1 LYAARELPA
10 NAPEW
15 AIKARDAGDLMY
27 FQPDDILTDRI
38 DNVSHYLASLESDAA
53 SNDPQKK
60 ADARKELQGFPKA
73 ETLDIIIKAAT
84 EYFAKGTKKM
94 HKGDVSGMLMILDL
108 PSGFAWYQLKEQDA
122 FVREGKV
129 LQNCIGRHYTQQS
142 AERDGLQI
150 YILKDPNGESVVGVR
165 ASGRDLIEVKGKQ
178 NKPPVSKYMPP
189 VQHLVNHFK
198 FIPTSGGMSDLTNTG
213 YFYHEG
219 VLYSRPQAVKKLLQ
233 VTAVGTTESGISVD
247 SVSSNVDR
255 FVRLIYKS
263 AFTLNNPVN
272 WGKSDII
279 YIGHVSDKLDIT
291 ILVVDGFVQHIL
303 NGAPDQQGITEDADV
318 PMDNIDPTFQ
328 ILKLLADKKR
338 ITGLSDDAAKLLQW
352 QHHIGFDKNTQKF
365 IKYNPGKL
373 ESTGADT
380 HKYHTYTGAEA
391 RAMANALTSKNYTKS
406 VRAPQDV
413 DKIYTSKI
421 RTDSDGQDV
430 TLVAA
435 VTKQGKLLP
444 YVVTGGTV
452 YTHGASGAAR
462 IPTSNDLY
470 NTSYVPDEKTLK
482 TLVDLANAKKLTL
495 PHNFQIKHGLT
506 KDGDS
511 YKKIDIPEK
520 PLTDFPGKMWDISDF
535 NDYDKVAALY
545 QISSQFGVKL
555 GRWSS
560 QVAGDRLGIRSSW
573 SRYLTR
579 SYHVDLSDVDDDDD
593 DDHLHNNGDMYKN
606 GVHRRERPSEWLTWE
621 FDGEIPTAIYAFDI
635 KYGTDKSHPVVAFV
649 SNNTIIRLDGLT
661 VSQNW
666 QSWDDYEFVATQLND
681 FANARGLKYSP
692 NAIKRHAGSVGTN
705 STEFAIIDNQ
715 VSTQQ
720 KAASNKLNKTLSKRK
735 GGAASTAEMKFADG
749 TTLTRMDPDAFG
761 NWSRKVVKKNVVG
774 EPWVLNKDGKDSAI
788 IIVRSNKVVDMYTN
802 GKNVATTISEIDS
815 SNTKISEYLPYVRGA
830 SEKLGLTNGNKK
842 LIIGRDSTAA
852 DILKYIK
859 KHDGAPVK
867 DTVLRR
873 SPDIGSHIFTAINRL
888 RDIGLVR
895 LVHMD
900 RSAVTSKSITDGVV
914 ITANGLAV
922 ADALMTTHDD
932 VNVLDVIQSAE
943 VDKDFKIPEPAVT
956 NRVVKTSDDN
966 KPPTTRTRTP
976 MEGGGSKAD
985 QALALFTQMA
995 ANNGGTIPGRSE
1007 FITKLMAPP
1016 FNMTKA
1022 GASTYQYNIKA
1033 KYLKQQGTIPEGVTF
1048 KQFLTL
1054 MG

>member
-1 LYAARELPA
+1 
-10 NAPEW
+10 
-15 AIKARDAGDLMY
+15 MY

-38 DNVSHYLASLESDAA
+38 DNVSHYLAALESDAA

-73 ETLDIIIKAAT
+73 ETLDIVIKAAT

-108 PSGFAWYQLKEQDA
+108 PSGFAWYQLKEQGA

-129 LQNCIGRHYTQQS
+129 LQNCIGKHYTQQS

-150 YILKDPNGESVVGVR
+150 YILKDPTGESVVGVR
-165 ASGRDLIEVKGKQ
+165 AKGRDLLEVKGKQ
-178 NKPPVSKYMPP
+178 NNPPVSKYMPP
-189 VQHLVNHFK
+189 VQQLINHFK
-198 FIPTSGGMSDLTNTG
+198 FIPTTSGLSDITNTG

-219 VLYSRPQAVKKLLQ
+219 LLYSRPQAIKTFLQ
-233 VTAVGTTESGISVD
+233 VTAVGKTESGISVD
-247 SVSSNVDR
+247 SVYSDVDGL
-255 FVRLIYKS
+255 VRQIYKS
-263 AFTLNNPVN
+263 SFAIRDSVD
-272 WGKSDII
+272 WGKSAAI

-338 ITGLSDDAAKLLQW
+338 ITGLSEDAAKLLQW
-352 QHHIGFDKNTQKF
+352 QHHIGFNNKTNKF
-365 IKYNPGKL
+365 VTYNPGKL

-380 HKYHTYTGAEA
+380 HEYHTYTGDKAI
-391 RAMANALTSKNYTKS
+391 AMANALTSNNYANK
-406 VRAPQDV
+406 VHAPQDV

-421 RTDSDGQDV
+421 KTDSAGRDV
-430 TLVAA
+430 TLVAV

-444 YVVTGGTV
+444 YVVTGSTV
-452 YTHGASGAAR
+452 STSGASGAAR
-462 IPTSNDLY
+462 IPTGDNIY
-470 NTSYVPDEKTLK
+470 NTYYVPDEKTLN
-482 TLVDLANAKKLTL
+482 TLVDLANTKNLTL

-520 PLTDFPGKMWDISDF
+520 PLTDFPGKIWDISDF
-535 NDYDKVAALY
+535 SDYDKVAALY
-545 QISSQFGVKL
+545 QISSQFSEKQGI
-555 GRWSS
+555 RNS
-560 QVAGDRLGIRSSW
+560 QGASDRLGIRNSW
-573 SRYLTR
+573 SRYLTG
-579 SYHVDLSDVDDDDD
+579 SSHTDLSDVDDDNESMINKNIKSDT
-593 DDHLHNNGDMYKN
+593 YKN
-606 GVHRRERPSEWLTWE
+606 GVHRRERPSEWLTKE
-621 FDGEIPTAIYAFDI
+621 FGGEIPTSIYSFNI
-635 KYGTDKSHPVVAFV
+635 KYGTDKSHQVVAFV
-649 SNNTIIRLDGLT
+649 SNNTITRLDGLT
-661 VSQNW
+661 VSQTW
-666 QSWDDYEFVATQLND
+666 QSWDDYDFVATQLND

-692 NAIKRHAGSVGTN
+692 TAIKSHSGSVGIN
-705 STEFAIIDNQ
+705 PTEFAIIDNQ
-715 VSTQQ
+715 VST
-720 KAASNKLNKTLSKRK
+720 KLEAASNKLNKTLSKRK
-735 GGAASTAEMKFADG
+735 GGAASTTEMKFADG

-788 IIVRSNKVVDMYTN
+788 ILVRNNKVADIYTN
-802 GKNVATTISEIDS
+802 GKNVATTISEIES
-815 SNTKISEYLPYVRGA
+815 SNTKISEYLPYVKGA
-830 SEKLGLTNGNKK
+830 SAKLGWTNGNKK
-842 LIIGRDSTAA
+842 LIIGRDSTDA

-859 KHDGAPVK
+859 NRSGAPVK
-867 DTVLRR
+867 DAILRR
-873 SPDIGSHIFTAINRL
+873 SHEIGLNVSAAITRL
-888 RDIGLVR
+888 RNTGLVR
-895 LVHMD
+895 LVNMD
-900 RSAVTSKSITDGVV
+900 RSAVTGKTIPGVM
-914 ITANGLAV
+914 ITADGLAV

-932 VNVLDVIQSAE
+932 VNVSDVIKSAE
-943 VDKDFKIPEPAVT
+943 VDKDFKIPEPAAEPAVT
-956 NRVVKTSDDN
+956 NRVTKTSDDN
-966 KPPTTRTRTP
+966 KTPTTRTRTP